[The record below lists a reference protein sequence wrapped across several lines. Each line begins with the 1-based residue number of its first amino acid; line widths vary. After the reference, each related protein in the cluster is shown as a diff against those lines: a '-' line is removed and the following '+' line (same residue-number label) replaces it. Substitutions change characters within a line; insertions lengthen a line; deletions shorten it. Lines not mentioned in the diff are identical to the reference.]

1 MCCCEDFRII
11 FVMMVEVSV
20 SRRNCFDF
28 VSYEEVKKFV
38 DEVVWKFYELEIF
51 GVIVLDD
58 VKYWVFE

>member
-1 MCCCEDFRII
+1 MCCCVDFRKI

-20 SRRNCFDF
+20 RRRNCFDF

-51 GVIVLDD
+51 GVIVFDD
-58 VKYWVFE
+58 VKYLVFE